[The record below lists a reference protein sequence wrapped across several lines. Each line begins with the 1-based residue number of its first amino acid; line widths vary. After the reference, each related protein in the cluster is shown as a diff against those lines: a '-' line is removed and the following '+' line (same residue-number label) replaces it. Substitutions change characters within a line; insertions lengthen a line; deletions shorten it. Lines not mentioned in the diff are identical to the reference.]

1 MTNTRYVLTDAKSG
15 SKLGDFP
22 TENMAREA
30 ASRFTRE
37 VDTVRR
43 TPAAALTAEAYR
55 CAVRLANVSGKTV
68 SIREVSGRIVLEVG
82 P

>member
-1 MTNTRYVLTDAKSG
+1 MTKQQQGERTPLSQ
-15 SKLGDFP
+15 P
-22 TENMAREA
+22 REA

-43 TPAAALTAEAYR
+43 TPAAALAAEAYR